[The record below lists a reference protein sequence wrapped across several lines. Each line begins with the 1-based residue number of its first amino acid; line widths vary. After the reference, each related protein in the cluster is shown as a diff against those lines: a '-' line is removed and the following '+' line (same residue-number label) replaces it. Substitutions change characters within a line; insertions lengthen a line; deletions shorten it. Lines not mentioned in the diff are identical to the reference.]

1 MDWKTKA
8 RIQGAV
14 ARLPP
19 SLSYGMYYWLQRRF
33 GGLREVTPV
42 ASCAGGLGCW
52 RRIEAAGRSP
62 DDKVFVEV
70 GTGRRLNVPITLW
83 LLGARAVLTAD
94 LNPYLKFELVRKDVE
109 YLAGPE
115 GNALSELRERA
126 LPERFAALRA
136 LSGADYKLEDLLQL
150 CGIRYLAPVDAANMP
165 IPDECADY
173 HVSFT
178 VFEHIPYEV
187 LLSILIGG
195 KRILRQGGMFVHRID
210 YSDHFAHS
218 DASIP
223 LINFLRFTD
232 AEWHKLAGN
241 RYMYMNRLRDDDY
254 VRLFREADLRVLSH
268 EPDMSGDLLTRLRR
282 KELPLDRRFAE
293 RPLEVLATTGAWF
306 VAEKPTVAKR

>member
-19 SLSYGMYYWLQRRF
+19 SISYSIYYWLQRRF
-33 GGLREVTPV
+33 GGLRAVTPV

-52 RRIEAAGRSP
+52 RRIEAAGRDP
-62 DDKVFVEV
+62 RDKVFFEV

-83 LLGARAVLTAD
+83 LLGARSVLTAD
-94 LNPYLKFELVRKDVE
+94 LNPYLKFELVQKDLE
-109 YLAGPE
+109 YLAGAE
-115 GNALSELRERA
+115 GDTLSELRERA
-126 LPERFAALRA
+126 MPERFAELRRLTRTSYA
-136 LSGADYKLEDLLQL
+136 LEDVLQL
-150 CGIRYLAPVDAANMP
+150 CGIRYFAPADAANMP
-165 IPDECADY
+165 IPDGSADF

-187 LLSILIGG
+187 LLAILRGG

-223 LINFLRFTD
+223 VINFLRFDD
-232 AEWHKLAGN
+232 AEWDKLAGN

-254 VRLFREADLRVLSH
+254 VRLFREAGLPVLSH
-268 EPDMSGDLLTRLRR
+268 EPDMNADLMTKLQR
-282 KELPLDRRFAE
+282 KELPIDRRFAE

-306 VAEKPTVAKR
+306 VAENPAVARS